1 VPPRFAGTVINGKKG
16 LVSILNPEYFTLK
29 EEIKDY
35 NLRLYDVKEPT
46 PRLYVASRAKIVD
59 SEKAID
65 TWIKSRPSKGAKVS
79 MADNTAGYHD
89 LIETKPDIGSPF
101 EDSRLLFLDP
111 EATQQKER
119 LDMKNVQDKLDG
131 TALPAVPEFKKGE
144 VVEGSGKCEFLHEAT
159 GSVSISVNMAKA
171 GFLVLCDRFYPGWQV
186 QIDGLPGTICRANGF
201 MRAVYLRPGA
211 HLVQYQYRPRSLF
224 AGFYLALSALIINLI
239 IVFWGRGP
247 GCGRLFC
254 ICPMAS
260 GLRAITAAKKLAPD
274 IYRCYSFYH
283 PMPS

>member
-1 VPPRFAGTVINGKKG
+1 MTNVSSNYPVTFGYESSETKHYRELLPPSAKLTGYCADDLELYCCRPCATRFAGTVINGKKG

-131 TALPAVPEFKKGE
+131 TALPAVPEFKKA
-144 VVEGSGKCEFLHEAT
+144 KC
-159 GSVSISVNMAKA
+159 
-171 GFLVLCDRFYPGWQV
+171 R
-186 QIDGLPGTICRANGF
+186 R
-201 MRAVYLRPGA
+201 
-211 HLVQYQYRPRSLF
+211 
-224 AGFYLALSALIINLI
+224 
-239 IVFWGRGP
+239 
-247 GCGRLFC
+247 
-254 ICPMAS
+254 
-260 GLRAITAAKKLAPD
+260 
-274 IYRCYSFYH
+274 
-283 PMPS
+283 